1 MRVLKLFFF
10 FLLIIAGTTSYAI
23 GRIDNVIPQKSE
35 HSFSNPNEAFVTHL
49 NWKAKIDLDNKRI
62 LATATWDITV
72 VNPDVKEIVFDTRS
86 LILFLDQIKV
96 DGQLVHAT
104 LGESTKLDFMGQALH
119 IPINAKS
126 KEVEIL
132 YKTSDMSAAL
142 QWVTPSQTHDQKYPF
157 LYTQSE
163 AALARSWIPCQ
174 DAPGIRFTY
183 EAHIDAPAGFLPL
196 MSVGNNARAVNK
208 NNHYDYSQV
217 HPIPS
222 YLLALAVGHLTYIPY
237 DKKNNFGIYAEEGF
251 AIEVFNEF
259 DAMPKMV
266 EAANKLYGHYAWGRY
281 DVIVLPPSFPF
292 GGMENPNLTF
302 ATPTVIT
309 GNKDLVNLVAHE
321 LAHSWSGNLV
331 TNATWNDFWLNEGF
345 TMYVEQRI
353 MEELSGRDFAEMQAA
368 LDVVDLKQAIIDFGD
383 KSPDTHLKLNLLDR
397 DPDDGMTDI
406 AYDKGYLFLRMLEE
420 FYGRQKWDTFL
431 KSYFAHFAFT
441 SISTEDF
448 LSYLKGNLITEDS
461 DWYTLQVETWVYG
474 PGLPSNAP
482 IVIAKRFIAVDSMM
496 EAFKTDK
503 IKSLSEI
510 PKSNWTTFEWLRFL
524 QSIDVS
530 TSPDELKKLD
540 ELFKLTGTDNAE
552 IATAWYVLCLKTNY
566 ESAFSA
572 MKLFLGKVG
581 RRKFLLPL
589 YSEMIKSEAGLEM
602 AKEVYNN
609 SKGVYH
615 SVSRNTISEMLNT
628 AY

>member
-1 MRVLKLFFF
+1 MRVFKLLFF
-10 FLLIIAGTTSYAI
+10 FLLIKAGTTSFAI
-23 GRIDNVIPQKSE
+23 GRTENVIPQKSE

-96 DGQLVHAT
+96 DGKLVHAT
-104 LGESTKLDFMGQALH
+104 LGESSKLDFMGQALH
-119 IPINAKS
+119 IPINSKS
-126 KEVEIL
+126 KCVQIIYE
-132 YKTSDMSAAL
+132 TSDLSAAL

-237 DKKNNFGIYAEEGF
+237 DKKSDFGIYAEEGF
-251 AIEVFNEF
+251 ALEVFKEF

-397 DPDDGMTDI
+397 DPDEGMTDI

-420 FYGRQKWDTFL
+420 FYGRPKWDTFL

-448 LSYLKGNLITEDS
+448 LLYLKGNLITEDS
-461 DWYTLQVETWVYG
+461 DWHTLQVDTWVYG

-496 EAFKTDK
+496 EAFKTDI

-530 TSPDELKKLD
+530 TRPDELKKLD

-552 IATAWYVLCLKTNY
+552 IATAWYVLCLKTKY
-566 ESAFSA
+566 EIAYPS

-581 RRKFLLPL
+581 RRKFLLPI
-589 YSEMIKSEAGLEM
+589 YSEMIKSDAGLEM

-609 SKGVYH
+609 SKVVYH
-615 SVSRNTISEMLNT
+615 SVSRNTISEMLHT
-628 AY
+628 AF